1 MTCRE
6 CADKEDC
13 KKKTAIAF
21 MKCSNVIEIEKKK
34 NNTPKGES
42 QK

>member
-13 KKKTAIAF
+13 CFYCKEEENR
-21 MKCSNVIEIEKKK
+21 KCIYETFLRDRDKEEKK
-34 NNTPKGES
+34 
-42 QK
+42 